1 MSWQASR
8 MNKNANESSD
18 IPLLNPRPQ
27 GVGSHESP
35 YRYVILAASVAMQ
48 ICLGATYSW
57 AVFVQPLK
65 ALTGLPQGTVQ
76 LPFSVFY
83 VVFPATMIFSGAI
96 LQRLGPRWSAVL
108 GGILFGGG
116 WLFAGLGN
124 KHFGITI
131 AGIGALGGFGVGLA
145 YIVPISTCIRWF
157 PRNQGLVTGIAVAG
171 FGGGAAAVSQIAN
184 FLMSRFMMTP
194 YQSFQFFGAAFL
206 ILVGCAGLLMRHP
219 GDDSHQATVYSSE
232 KKKGG
237 DAAFALLYFAM
248 FAGLAAGFTVNANLK
263 ELVPGTGATTGALAV
278 SLFAIAN
285 ALGRVAWGTI
295 FDRGATLRVIQAN
308 LLLQAAGIILFLEGG
323 NPAWKLQAF
332 ALWTGFNYGGVLVL
346 YASSIGR
353 HWGARQVG
361 KLYGPLFSS
370 NIPAA
375 IAPVLAGYGF
385 DRWASFSASFF
396 TIAGIL
402 LVAIGILQ
410 VRLPE
415 ALCQVEKRN
424 TR

>member
-1 MSWQASR
+1 MSWRSSHR
-8 MNKNANESSD
+8 NKDGDTSID
-18 IPLLNPRPQ
+18 TPPLNPFPPGER
-27 GVGSHESP
+27 SHESP
-35 YRYVILAASVAMQ
+35 YRFVILAASVAMQ

-83 VVFPATMIFSGAI
+83 VVFPATMIFSGTI
-96 LQRLGPRWSAVL
+96 LQRVGPRWSAVL

-116 WLFAGLGN
+116 WLLAGLGDG
-124 KHFGITI
+124 HFGVTV

-184 FLMSRFMMTP
+184 LLMSRLAMTP
-194 YQSFQFFGAAFL
+194 YQSFQWFGAAFL
-206 ILVGCAGLLMRHP
+206 ILVGCAGLLMRNP
-219 GDDSHQATVYSSE
+219 GDVSHQAAVSSAG
-232 KKKGG
+232 KKRTGG
-237 DAAFALLYFAM
+237 GAFALLYFAM

-263 ELVPGTGATTGALAV
+263 ELVPGTMATTGALAV

-285 ALGRVAWGTI
+285 ALGRVTWGAI

-308 LLLQAAGIILFLEGG
+308 LLLQAAGMILFLLGG

-346 YASSIGR
+346 YASSIAR
-353 HWGARQVG
+353 HWGPRQVG
-361 KLYGPLFSS
+361 RLYGPLFSS

-385 DRWASFSASFF
+385 DRWGAFDVSFL

-410 VRLPE
+410 FRLPE
-415 ALCQVEKRN
+415 ALCKAEKENKR
-424 TR
+424 